1 MSLITY
7 HFLIAA
13 NHPSPLPL
21 FPASFHASPSR
32 LRSARTEDS
41 YRKQCFIDE
50 EVALLDVLDT
60 AGQEEYG
67 AMREQYSALRFSP
80 FLSL

>member
-1 MSLITY
+1 L
-7 HFLIAA
+7 AA
-13 NHPSPLPL
+13 CR
-21 FPASFHASPSR
+21 HAD
-32 LRSARTEDS
+32 LTRSITEDS

-67 AMREQYSALRFSP
+67 AMREQYSKSFS
-80 FLSL
+80 LTLNERQ